1 MDFGCSTHIHISS
14 HTMEIVPSDEKISPY
29 ISKKNVGSL
38 LSLNNKV
45 EVDGKDISCE
55 DLSLLFTLN
64 SITCY
69 RSRKKM
75 KINELFSDKESVK
88 RAALNNLKEVHE
100 IKIERSSCGKHII
113 ACDRFGNFLSKIA
126 STTTPGEQRFFIL
139 HSGNHVM
146 SFKIMHRAK
155 EVDGVLVDKWV
166 VHFFDPNK
174 TNVVSRSA
182 VLNYEEFLDLSKFS
196 LRMFMTKDTYKDY
209 FEDVKLGPI
218 EDECAIYEYSD
229 VRNASSGFS
238 TLETMSQDGISGCM
252 IHHMMSNEIGPMD
265 IVRVVESSSFSTLSA
280 DIKREIFFYKSS
292 LGTSALHVA
301 VERNNPDAIRSY
313 DNFLEKLSCDEQVNL
328 LPDILKIRSS
338 EGALALFM
346 AMQEGHTECIDNF
359 GLLIDRL
366 ISLRHSI
373 GGCFTRMLFFDI
385 LLAKRVDN
393 LSALSIAM
401 CQNNAGA
408 ILAFANLLDKT
419 FILKEDMIS
428 SIELS
433 NMIFMLLDYK
443 DKDGNAGLFYAL
455 LRGCADA
462 VRVFGTLIDRLLVM
476 KGHVPEGR
484 MAKMIFR
491 LLYNKLNVGY
501 TNNEGYTGLFFALQ
515 KGHTDTVLAFSELI
529 DRLLV
534 MRRDVSDIDMADMI
548 FRLLESK
555 SNAGSTGLF
564 FALKG
569 KHVDTVIAFSG
580 LISKFVLLKDSI
592 PKAIF
597 DSMMLNLLMSRI
609 SSNTPGIFELLA
621 SNDIDVIGAY
631 TSLLVHASKEV
642 RKEIFCVKDSNGS
655 PALWGF
661 LFYNNPQSMIS
672 YEHFLQ
678 ALSCDEQIELLPE
691 ILVSKNNNNVPALF
705 LAMQEGCSSFID
717 SYNILIEN
725 QLMMIRDRM
734 SPDDFAGLVL
744 NIAFAKMSD
753 GVSALSIGMY
763 RNRTN
768 VVASYAGLLDRVLLL
783 LNGVIS
789 YDRLANSIYS
799 LISYYSPSYGESP
812 MFVGLSRGYASSI
825 TAFGL
830 LVDKLILMKDHIS
843 HDKLA
848 KMIFKLLKA
857 RTIKNIDGLFM
868 AMQEGHHS
876 TVDAFSSLLDKF
888 LSMKGDIEDITLA
901 GMVFDLLMCK
911 SGGDDIPGLFVAM
924 QEGHHSTVDAF
935 RKLLEKAIVFK
946 DDISSGYF
954 NIILLDTVVSR
965 RSDGMSGLFAALK
978 NNFPKVVKSY
988 GLLLSLIPKDEL
1000 VDILVASDSS
1010 GTPAALFAGKEAL
1023 DSYLEIISDLP
1034 TKIIYALYSRL
1045 NSMRRSIGHML
1056 SSNGDLDVKYKL
1068 LLEKIKELARSSRY
1082 M

>member
-1 MDFGCSTHIHISS
+1 MTWTLDMDFGCSTHIHISS

-38 LSLNNKV
+38 LCLNNKV

-515 KGHTDTVLAFSELI
+515 KGHTDTV
-529 DRLLV
+529 
-534 MRRDVSDIDMADMI
+534 
-548 FRLLESK
+548 
-555 SNAGSTGLF
+555 
-564 FALKG
+564 
-569 KHVDTVIAFSG
+569 IAFSG

-946 DDISSGYF
+946 DDIFSGYF
-954 NIILLDTVVSR
+954 NSILLDTVVSR
-965 RSDGMSGLFAALK
+965 RSDGMSGLFTALK

-1000 VDILVASDSS
+1000 VNILVASDSS
-1010 GTPAALFAGKEAL
+1010 GAPAALFAGKEAL

>member
-38 LSLNNKV
+38 LCLNNKV

-515 KGHTDTVLAFSELI
+515 KGHTDTV
-529 DRLLV
+529 
-534 MRRDVSDIDMADMI
+534 
-548 FRLLESK
+548 
-555 SNAGSTGLF
+555 
-564 FALKG
+564 
-569 KHVDTVIAFSG
+569 IAFSG

-946 DDISSGYF
+946 DDIFSGYF
-954 NIILLDTVVSR
+954 NSILLDTVVSR
-965 RSDGMSGLFAALK
+965 RSDGMSGLFTALK

-1000 VDILVASDSS
+1000 VNILVASDSS
-1010 GTPAALFAGKEAL
+1010 GAPAALFAGKEAL